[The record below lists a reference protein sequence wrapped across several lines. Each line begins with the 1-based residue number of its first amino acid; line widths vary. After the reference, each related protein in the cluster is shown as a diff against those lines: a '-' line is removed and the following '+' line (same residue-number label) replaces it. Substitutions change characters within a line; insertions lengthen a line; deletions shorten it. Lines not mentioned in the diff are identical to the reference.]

1 MDINKIDSDAAST
14 LQLAMFRAILAQ
26 IEEDPLKVSASTL
39 AVAER
44 LLARYNVGL
53 GFNLNEDREPSKE
66 ELEALEEW
74 EKLKEESDLFTDE
87 R

>member
-1 MDINKIDSDAAST
+1 MSVKKVDIDAAST

-53 GFNLNEDREPSKE
+53 GFNLDEDKPPSKE

-74 EKLKEESDLFTDE
+74 EKMKVDSDLFINE
-87 R
+87 